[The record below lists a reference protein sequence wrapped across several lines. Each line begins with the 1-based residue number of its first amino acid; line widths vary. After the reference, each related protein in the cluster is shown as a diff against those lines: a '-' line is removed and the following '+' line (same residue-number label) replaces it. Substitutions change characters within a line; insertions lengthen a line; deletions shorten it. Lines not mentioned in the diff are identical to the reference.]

1 MRIGIDACTWANR
14 RGYGRFTRL
23 LVTTMIAEHPQHQ
36 FILVA
41 DQHTAAECD
50 FPPAAQIEI
59 VQTREQPTQA
69 ASADSSR
76 SPADLWKLSRAVSCL
91 RFDAFLFPSSYSFY
105 PLFCKTPAVV
115 VFHDAIAEQ
124 HPKLIFPGLKS
135 RLFWKLK
142 SWLARCRANRLVTV
156 SEDAR
161 AQLAAVFRRPASG
174 IEVISEGPDPS
185 FRSLDV
191 TSVGPAILEK
201 YRLPVG
207 VPLILYVGGISP
219 HKNLEGLLHAL
230 ARIEGSAWH
239 AVLVGD
245 YAKDTFLG
253 CYSEV
258 LELSRSLDLAGRV
271 TFTGYVADA
280 DLVILYNLAT
290 MLVLPSFGEGFGL
303 PVVEAMACGLPV
315 AASNRNSL
323 PEIVGEA
330 GLLFDPLSH
339 EELARAITRL
349 LSDESLRNA
358 LRTKGLKRV
367 ELFSW
372 KTSSRK
378 LISIIEEAA
387 DGAG

>member
-14 RGYGRFTRL
+14 RGYGRFTRM
-23 LVTTMIAEHPQHQ
+23 LVTTMVAEHPHHQ

-41 DQHTAAECD
+41 DQHTAADCD
-50 FPPAAQIEI
+50 FPAGAQVEI

-76 SPADLWKLSRAVSCL
+76 SPADLWKLSRAVSRL

-115 VFHDAIAEQ
+115 VIHDAIAEQ

-135 RLFWKLK
+135 RLLWNLK
-142 SWLARCRANRLVTV
+142 SWLALRRANRLVTV

-161 AQLAAVFRRPASG
+161 NQLAAVFRRPASG

-185 FRSLDV
+185 FRPFDV
-191 TSVGPAILEK
+191 TEIGPAILEK
-201 YRLPVG
+201 YQLPAG

-219 HKNLEGLLHAL
+219 HKNLQGLLHAL
-230 ARIEGSAWH
+230 ARIERSAWH
-239 AVLVGD
+239 VVLVGD
-245 YAKDTFLG
+245 YAGDSFFG
-253 CYSEV
+253 CYKEV
-258 LELSRSLDLAGRV
+258 LELSRSLNLAERV
-271 TFTGYVADA
+271 TFTGYVGDA

-330 GLLFDPLSH
+330 GLLFDPLSQ
-339 EELARAITRL
+339 EQLAGVITRL
-349 LSDESLRNA
+349 LNDELLRNE
-358 LRTKGLKRV
+358 LRTRGLKRI

-387 DGAG
+387 NGAE